1 MLVMTNEGF
10 VVVSLAPISDFT
22 FHTYLHTSYV
32 FNNYFFPLKTKA
44 HTHST
49 IL

>member
-1 MLVMTNEGF
+1 MTNEGF

-32 FNNYFFPLKTKA
+32 FNNYFFHYL
-44 HTHST
+44 
-49 IL
+49 INDRNLL